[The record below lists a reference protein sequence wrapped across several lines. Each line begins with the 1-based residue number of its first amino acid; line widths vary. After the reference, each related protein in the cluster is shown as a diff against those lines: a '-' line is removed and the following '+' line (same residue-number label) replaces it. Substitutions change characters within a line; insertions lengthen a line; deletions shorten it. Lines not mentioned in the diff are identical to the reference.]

1 MEAYGNKK
9 QAQQR
14 VDRIRAFR
22 EELAQLRG
30 EGALDLTPLQ
40 QQSLDSHLGATLA
53 ALAARFDV
61 DVTDSEKRISW
72 GMRIASTIAGLALC
86 AALVLFFY
94 RIWGLLPTA
103 AQVAFLVA
111 APLAGVA
118 AMDFTARRER
128 TLYYTSLFGAIAFA
142 AAVLNLNA
150 LGAMFNLPDSPN
162 AFLVWAVFGIALAYA
177 YRLRLLLAAGLVSV
191 VSFIGMSIMRWSGA
205 EWAYVGPRTEAFL
218 AGAALVVAA
227 PAVLSRRRFA
237 EFAWIYYMTGL
248 AAAFLMFFLGSVD
261 GTLSYLPFAR
271 RTVEFLYE
279 TAGLAA
285 AALAMYFGVR
295 RGYPGIVNLGAS
307 FFAVY
312 LYVRLYQ
319 WWWDWM
325 PKYLFFLIIG
335 LISLGL
341 LYSFQR
347 LRKRAAHGRA
357 E

>member
-1 MEAYGNKK
+1 M
-9 QAQQR
+9 
-14 VDRIRAFR
+14 
-22 EELAQLRG
+22 
-30 EGALDLTPLQ
+30 
-40 QQSLDSHLGATLA
+40 
-53 ALAARFDV
+53 
-61 DVTDSEKRISW
+61 
-72 GMRIASTIAGLALC
+72 
-86 AALVLFFY
+86 
-94 RIWGLLPTA
+94 
-103 AQVAFLVA
+103 
-111 APLAGVA
+111 
-118 AMDFTARRER
+118 
-128 TLYYTSLFGAIAFA
+128 
-142 AAVLNLNA
+142 
-150 LGAMFNLPDSPN
+150 
-162 AFLVWAVFGIALAYA
+162 
-177 YRLRLLLAAGLVSV
+177 

-205 EWAYVGPRTEAFL
+205 EWAYVGLRTEAFL

-227 PAVLSRRRFA
+227 PAVLSRRRFG

-279 TAGLAA
+279 MAGLAA